1 MGGSAGNPFLFDE
14 EEDKENSPP
23 ITTVVERPTRPLVI
37 LRSRLFGR
45 RIENIPDCVHS
56 SLFPYVSLCMYF
68 DKKYNYVFHFIK
80 LFCSKTS
87 QARVR
92 QKSSSFVI
100 FISKSGSNF
109 LRISRPYRGK
119 KQYREKKPMQT
130 KKLETIANSKLNFLA
145 KSSRGSNKASFEW
158 W

>member
-14 EEDKENSPP
+14 QEDKENSPP

-80 LFCSKTS
+80 IFCSKTS

-92 QKSSSFVI
+92 QKRSSFVI
-100 FISKSGSNF
+100 LIFNSSSIFWLKST
-109 LRISRPYRGK
+109 LH
-119 KQYREKKPMQT
+119 REKKPT
-130 KKLETIANSKLNFLA
+130 ERKKCETMAKSNVNVLA
-145 KSSRGSNKASFEW
+145 KMSIRSNELLFERW
-158 W
+158 